1 MNRIVFGLVLLLP
14 LVAGCSAGEGKVS
27 GRVLFDGTPLPA
39 GRVTFRPADSRMN
52 SVSVELDEQGNYQA
66 VLPAGEVKV
75 SVDNREWEP
84 QPSLGPGPLP
94 PGLPPEVQKALGSS
108 AKPGDGGPVRASKRY
123 VKIPERYHELE
134 TSELQFTVVRGEMK
148 KDLELKK

>member
-1 MNRIVFGLVLLLP
+1 MKRTVFGLVLILP
-14 LVAGCSAGEGKVS
+14 LVAGCGAGEGKVS
-27 GRVLFDGTPLPA
+27 GRVLFEGAPLPA
-39 GRVTFRPADSRMN
+39 GRVTFRPADSRVN

-75 SVDNREWEP
+75 SVDNSEWEP

-94 PGLPPEVQKALGSS
+94 PGLPPEVKKAIAGS
-108 AKPGDGGPVRASKRY
+108 AKPKEGGGRGSKRY
-123 VKIPERYHELE
+123 VKIPERYHQLE

-148 KDLELKK
+148 KDLELKR